1 MAATKLTWND
11 KILGQVNPNPIEQKF
26 TFEEVNELRDAF
38 NANADDI
45 DANTN
50 AASNAQSTA
59 DTAIYA
65 AAAAQSTADTA
76 DGKADANTS
85 QFSDLNEQAVTS
97 NLVES
102 NISGNYAIDLTDSR
116 MWLLTLIADTTITIS
131 SLPNSKSVAFTVKMT
146 GSYVP
151 TLTDVN
157 VYGDTYDGAVQNL
170 LTFNSY
176 RTASGT
182 QVNDLII
189 TNLA

>member
-11 KILGQVNPNPIEQKF
+11 KILGAENPNPIEKKF
-26 TFEEVNELRDAF
+26 TFGEVNELRDAF

-102 NISGNYAIDLTDSR
+102 NISGTYAIDLTDSR